1 MADILVRA
9 GCFVA
14 IILLGFL
21 LRKIGLFQYS
31 DFGVLS
37 RIVIKITLPA
47 SIIASF
53 AKMDIDWTL
62 LSLVLIAFGAGVVYM
77 TLAWLINRKTGKE
90 RLAFDL
96 VNLSGYNIGC
106 FTLPFVQTFVGPA
119 GVIAVSLFDI
129 GNAPIGLGGACG
141 VAAAVKDGTGFSLK
155 RVGRSLVTSVPLICY
170 IFMTALRLVNITLP
184 APVIS
189 LAEIIGSA
197 NAFLAMLMIGVG
209 FRLEADRSQIGR
221 IVKHLVIRYAVAA
234 LLALLCWF
242 VLPFDVS
249 VRQVL
254 LLLVFSPIGS
264 TAPAF
269 TAEIQEDV
277 GLASAINSLTIVI
290 SIIIMV
296 TLMITMF

>member
-1 MADILVRA
+1 MMVCLNLV
-9 GCFVA
+9 GWT
-14 IILLGFL
+14 LPEP
-21 LRKIGLFQYS
+21 
-31 DFGVLS
+31 VLS
-37 RIVIKITLPA
+37 FAGIV
-47 SIIASF
+47 
-53 AKMDIDWTL
+53 
-62 LSLVLIAFGAGVVYM
+62 G
-77 TLAWLINRKTGKE
+77 
-90 RLAFDL
+90 
-96 VNLSGYNIGC
+96 SG
-106 FTLPFVQTFVGPA
+106 
-119 GVIAVSLFDI
+119 
-129 GNAPIGLGGACG
+129 
-141 VAAAVKDGTGFSLK
+141 
-155 RVGRSLVTSVPLICY
+155 
-170 IFMTALRLVNITLP
+170 
-184 APVIS
+184 
-189 LAEIIGSA
+189 

-221 IVKHLVIRYAVAA
+221 IVRHLVVRYAVAT